1 MWFFCILLSPVKKV
15 IRGQQGMTFFKEE
28 ALLWIMDLSFGQND
42 GLKLKCLTDG
52 FVSYKHAAFHI
63 TRHHCQLFGLSF

>member
-1 MWFFCILLSPVKKV
+1 MDY
-15 IRGQQGMTFFKEE
+15 
-28 ALLWIMDLSFGQND
+28 DLSLAKSD
-42 GLKLKCLTDG
+42 GLKLNCLTDG